1 MPELEPNKGLL
12 DGPNPLTARDVERE
26 TGLPAELLVSLRR
39 ALGLAVPE
47 LDEPAFSDIDVQ
59 AARLVIGFHGA
70 GLPEDVMLE
79 AARPLGFGLAQCARA
94 SVGVLERVATAEQRE
109 AIASRSE
116 ELTGELTALTE
127 NLAPL
132 LGLMLLMHVR
142 EELRHRST
150 AELGEG
156 VDGGVARLMYVG
168 FVDMVEFTRMGE
180 QAEVT
185 TVGDVVSSFTDI
197 VVGVA
202 EPPARL
208 LKTIGDEAM
217 FVSPQAEPLLHTLQ
231 RVLEEAGRA
240 DPPLP
245 SLRAGVAGGVALSR
259 EGDWYGPAVNL
270 ASRLTAAAKPGT
282 VLANQPVFE
291 ASGGLP
297 WSDLGP
303 LHLRGIEGGVE
314 GYELAPATPP
324 RP

>member
-1 MPELEPNKGLL
+1 MAELEPNKGLL

-79 AARPLGFGLAQCARA
+79 AARPLGLGLAQCARA
-94 SVGVLERVATAEQRE
+94 SVGVLERVATEEQRE

-150 AELGEG
+150 AELGEN
-156 VDGGVARLMYVG
+156 VDGGAARLMYVG
-168 FVDMVEFTRMGE
+168 FVDMVGFTRMGE
-180 QAEVT
+180 HAEMT
-185 TVGDVVSSFTDI
+185 EVGDVVSSFTDI

-202 EPPARL
+202 EPPTRL

-217 FVSPQAEPLLHTLQ
+217 FVSPQAEPLLRTVQ
-231 RVLEEAGRA
+231 RVLREADRA
-240 DPPLP
+240 EPPLP
-245 SLRAGVAGGVALSR
+245 ALRAGIAGGVALSR

-282 VLANQPVFE
+282 VLANLPVAE
-291 ASGGLP
+291 AAEGLP
-297 WSDLGP
+297 WRDLGA

-314 GYELAPATPP
+314 GYELSPEPA
-324 RP
+324 RA